1 MKVTKFRGL
10 SRGPDIITFDMHK
23 YDGLEISE
31 GFNELS
37 STPEGIQKIIGW
49 CNGVGSEVGFWA
61 KLVYHIIPN
70 TIWFLDVTAV
80 SDIHDVDYW
89 YPSHFKNKALAIKF
103 KAEADLRLKHN
114 FETYIKRY
122 TTNKIMLR
130 LRLNRAEVYYL
141 AVSRVGEQSFLEGK
155 TFDE

>member
-1 MKVTKFRGL
+1 MKVTKYKGL
-10 SRGPDIITFDMHK
+10 SKAPDIITFDMHK
-23 YDGLEISE
+23 YDGLEMSE
-31 GFNELS
+31 GFKELA

-61 KLVYHIIPN
+61 NLMYHIVPN

-89 YPSHFKNKALAIKF
+89 YPTHFKSKALALKF
-103 KAEADLRLKHN
+103 KSEADLRLKNN
-114 FETYIKRY
+114 FDTYIKMH
-122 TTNKIMLR
+122 TTNKILLR
-130 LRLNRAEVYYL
+130 MRLNRSEVYYK
-141 AVSRVGEQSFLEGK
+141 AVSMGGELSFLEGK